1 MDTSRLARQVDA
13 YIRWRKDILQQLM
26 RYRGWLVANRL
37 QSAEMDERL
46 NIAFEM
52 LKEDRIILAFVG
64 EFSRGKTELINAL
77 FFAHFGTRVLP
88 SGGGRT
94 TMCPT
99 ELFFDPDSD
108 KSYIRLL
115 PIETRLGSSGL
126 ASFRKI
132 PDNWVFVPIDQNNP
146 EMMKKAFS
154 EVASVKKVSREDAAA
169 MGFQVN
175 ILEPVEEDNEKV
187 YIPAWRHAMISFR
200 HPLLEQG
207 LTIIDTPGLN
217 ALGCEPELT
226 FSLLPEAHA
235 ILLLLSASTGVSGTD
250 LEIWNRHIRDLNLQ
264 ENTGVYAVLN
274 KVDSIWD
281 ELEADAYN
289 RQIIR
294 EMQSQCARLLSIAPD
309 EIITVSAKEG
319 LLAQIEGN
327 DKRLSHS
334 NLPALEKLLS
344 NDVIRRKE
352 LMVKNRVV
360 KDILTMLHGSRKM
373 ILRRKDSLLEQQHI
387 LQGDVQNH
395 ASQLSSLSDLSKSE
409 QAFYH
414 KKLILLKSS
423 RKAINREG
431 SGMLANVDKTK
442 LDQYRQTAGQA
453 LAASWTVVG
462 MNNAM
467 DTFFDSIRAD
477 MVAFADAKDEVQR
490 LIAEV
495 YANYESEQGLAPI
508 DYPRFDCKTYIVKLD
523 DLRNKSGSFR
533 RNLKKMLTEQKST
546 SKRFFTTIATEISNI
561 YMLLRKDGLTWLN
574 DVLLPIFQNV
584 QQQKKLLDEQ
594 VLKLKSISSNGNDAQ
609 SKIDQINQML
619 EEINAQLKQADDILN
634 MLRKPAPIDIVK
646 LTPTKPPTLKTF
658 DNKAQF

>member
-1 MDTSRLARQVDA
+1 MDSSRLARQVDA

-37 QSAEMDERL
+37 QSSEMDERL

-99 ELFFDPDSD
+99 ELFFDPNND

-126 ASFRKI
+126 SSFRKI
-132 PDNWVFVPIDQNNP
+132 PDNWVYVPIDQNNP
-146 EMMKKAFS
+146 DMMKKAFS
-154 EVASVKKVSREDAAA
+154 EVASVKKVNREDAAA

-175 ILEPVEEDNEKV
+175 ILESVEDDSDKV

-264 ENTGVYAVLN
+264 ENTGVYAILN

-327 DKRLSHS
+327 EERLAQS

-373 ILRRKDSLLEQQHI
+373 ILRRKESLLEQQHI
-387 LQGDVQNH
+387 LQGDVKNH
-395 ASQLSSLSDLSKSE
+395 ASQLSSLSDQSKAE

-431 SGMLANVDKTK
+431 SIMLSQVDKEK
-442 LDQYRQTAGQA
+442 LEQYRKTAGQA
-453 LAASWTVVG
+453 LSTSWTVVG

-467 DTFFDSIRAD
+467 DSFFDSIRTD
-477 MVAFADAKDEVQR
+477 MSEFSDTKSRVQK

-508 DYPRFDCKTYIVKLD
+508 DYPRFDSKAYIVKLV

-561 YMLLRKDGLTWLN
+561 YLRLRMDGLTWLN
-574 DVLLPIFQNV
+574 DVLLPIFQNA
-584 QQQKKLLDEQ
+584 QQQKKMLDDQ
-594 VLKLKSISSNGNDAQ
+594 VLKLREISNNGNDAKG
-609 SKIDQINQML
+609 KIDQINEML
-619 EEINAQLKQADDILN
+619 TDINAQLKQADDILN

-646 LTPTKPPTLKTF
+646 LKQKKPPTLNAL
-658 DNKAQF
+658 DNKARF

>member
-1 MDTSRLARQVDA
+1 MDSSRLARQVDA

-37 QSAEMDERL
+37 QSSEMDERL

-99 ELFFDPDSD
+99 ELFFDPNND

-132 PDNWVFVPIDQNNP
+132 PDNWVYVPIDQDNP

-175 ILEPVEEDNEKV
+175 ILESVENDSDKV

-264 ENTGVYAVLN
+264 ENTGVYAILN

-327 DKRLSHS
+327 DKRLAQS

-373 ILRRKDSLLEQQHI
+373 ILRRKESLLEQQCI
-387 LQGDVQNH
+387 LKGDVKNH
-395 ASQLSSLSDLSKSE
+395 ASQLSSLSDQSKAE

-431 SGMLANVDKTK
+431 SAMLSHVDKEK
-442 LDQYRQTAGQA
+442 LEQYRKTAGQA
-453 LAASWTVVG
+453 LSTSWTVVG

-467 DTFFDSIRAD
+467 DSFFDSIRSD
-477 MVAFADAKDEVQR
+477 MTAFSDAKDGAQK

-508 DYPRFDCKTYIVKLD
+508 DYPRFDNKAYIVKLD

-561 YMLLRKDGLTWLN
+561 YLRLRVDGITWLN
-574 DVLLPIFQNV
+574 DVLLPIFQNA
-584 QQQKKLLDEQ
+584 QQQKKMLDDQ
-594 VLKLKSISSNGNDAQ
+594 VLKLRAISNDGNDAKG
-609 SKIDQINQML
+609 KIDQINQML
-619 EEINAQLKQADDILN
+619 DDINTQLKQADDILN
-634 MLRKPAPIDIVK
+634 MLRKPAPVDTAK
-646 LTPTKPPTLKTF
+646 LEQKKPPTLNIF
-658 DNKAQF
+658 DNKARF